1 VRTPKS
7 PRTRRD
13 VERLCLICHR
23 IQDDPI
29 HDVRRSQRIVEIVP
43 RIEFHRFD
51 PGERRRFV
59 RRESDREHN
68 S

>member
-1 VRTPKS
+1 
-7 PRTRRD
+7 
-13 VERLCLICHR
+13 VERPCLICHR

-43 RIEFHRFD
+43 RIELHPYD
-51 PGERRRFV
+51 PGERRRFK
-59 RRESDREHN
+59 RRQSDREVKE